1 MTMRFADKRFLENSA
16 RDACLVGHDDDAEIR
31 TIQQTDS
38 VNAIG
43 KEYEAVETIEIARF
57 FEQRA
62 VTIEKHGGAGHHL
75 EAIRAATASNT
86 MSDVIRFI
94 HRWSIGQSRSMH
106 GRQNT
111 SRTMTS

>member
-1 MTMRFADKRFLENSA
+1 MGFVDKRFLEDSA
-16 RDACLVGHDDDAEIR
+16 RDAGLVGHHHDAEIG
-31 TIQQTDS
+31 TVQQANG

-43 KEYEAVETIEIARF
+43 KEDEPIETIEVARF
-57 FEQRA
+57 LEQRA
-62 VTIEKHGGAGHHL
+62 VTIEKHRRAGHYL
-75 EAIRAATASNT
+75 DAIRAATASNT
-86 MSDVIRFI
+86 LSEVMRFI